1 MFHIAFSGFHSV
13 PRLVKGSCGLGAETA
28 QRHVTRILINAR
40 EDIKYSPRAII
51 LLIGLQ
57 IVDIKQLDEYL
68 AKVQTCNTC
77 IHVHVYTYILGA

>member
-1 MFHIAFSGFHSV
+1 MV
-13 PRLVKGSCGLGAETA
+13 QGSSGLGPEAA
-28 QRHVTRILINAR
+28 QHHVTKILIGAR

-68 AKVQTCNTC
+68 TKVKCSIWRTTKSIFYGLHTINT
-77 IHVHVYTYILGA
+77 IKSVR